1 MHIHWCAGAER
12 EKEYEYEREWAGG
25 QGEQMDPLEL
35 QSGHELYDVGAENQT
50 WIFLKSIRCC

>member
-1 MHIHWCAGAER
+1 MQGQRER
-12 EKEYEYEREWAGG
+12 EYEYEYEREWAGG

-35 QSGHELYDVGAENQT
+35 QSGHELYDMGAENQT